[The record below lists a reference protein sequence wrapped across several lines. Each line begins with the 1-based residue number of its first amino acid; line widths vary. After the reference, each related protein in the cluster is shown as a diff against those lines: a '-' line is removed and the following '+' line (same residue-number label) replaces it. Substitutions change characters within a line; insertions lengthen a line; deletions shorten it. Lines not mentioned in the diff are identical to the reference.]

1 MHTPS
6 AMTNPN
12 FLIIL
17 ASKKRDLTIAML
29 VKNEV
34 VHTKT
39 GAPFGT
45 RPMLR
50 KIRDSFIHDIR
61 YIPAVYEKA
70 VGVAMFGAI
79 VSAIF
84 AEEFPITCVIAA
96 TLCGVFAAT
105 CYFTRHWKS
114 SVE

>member
-1 MHTPS
+1 M
-6 AMTNPN
+6 
-12 FLIIL
+12 
-17 ASKKRDLTIAML
+17 
-29 VKNEV
+29 
-34 VHTKT
+34 KT

-45 RPMLR
+45 NSMLR

-70 VGVAMFGAI
+70 VGVPVFVAI
-79 VSAIF
+79 VAAIY
-84 AEEFPITCVIAA
+84 ANEYPVTCVIVA
-96 TLCGVFAAT
+96 TLCGVFSAT

>member
-1 MHTPS
+1 M
-6 AMTNPN
+6 
-12 FLIIL
+12 
-17 ASKKRDLTIAML
+17 
-29 VKNEV
+29 
-34 VHTKT
+34 KT
-39 GAPFGT
+39 GVLSGINS
-45 RPMLR
+45 MLR

-70 VGVAMFGAI
+70 VGVATFGAI
-79 VSAIF
+79 VAALY
-84 AEEFPITCVIAA
+84 AEAYPVTCVIVA